1 MNVRAAL
8 LAARELIAAF
18 KDATTSALAREIL
31 DRALAAAEADDCY
44 QALKLDPADHPPR
57 GRGAGPRAR
66 PTRTRHRTHTAPPIG
81 PQTGAMPMMMH
92 QATRAYEAAATHR
105 SQREQE
111 ADVFRR
117 AIGALKAAR
126 NGNALQRVR
135 ALADN
140 RRLWMTV
147 HDLMRDPD
155 NSLPPDCAPR
165 SFPSA

>member
-1 MNVRAAL
+1 
-8 LAARELIAAF
+8 
-18 KDATTSALAREIL
+18 
-31 DRALAAAEADDCY
+31 
-44 QALKLDPADHPPR
+44 
-57 GRGAGPRAR
+57 
-66 PTRTRHRTHTAPPIG
+66 
-81 PQTGAMPMMMH
+81 MMMH

-105 SQREQE
+105 SQRDQE

-147 HDLMRDPD
+147 QDLMRDPD
-155 NSLPPDCAPR
+155 NNLSTELRAAIISVGITVQREMDLDMPNFEFLITINENFAAGL
-165 SFPSA
+165 SGAV

>member
-1 MNVRAAL
+1 
-8 LAARELIAAF
+8 
-18 KDATTSALAREIL
+18 
-31 DRALAAAEADDCY
+31 
-44 QALKLDPADHPPR
+44 
-57 GRGAGPRAR
+57 
-66 PTRTRHRTHTAPPIG
+66 
-81 PQTGAMPMMMH
+81 MMMH

-147 HDLMRDPD
+147 HDLMRDPENNLPSELRAAIISVGLTVQREMD
-155 NSLPPDCAPR
+155 LDSPNFGFLIEINENFAAGLSGSL
-165 SFPSA
+165 

>member
-1 MNVRAAL
+1 
-8 LAARELIAAF
+8 
-18 KDATTSALAREIL
+18 
-31 DRALAAAEADDCY
+31 
-44 QALKLDPADHPPR
+44 
-57 GRGAGPRAR
+57 
-66 PTRTRHRTHTAPPIG
+66 
-81 PQTGAMPMMMH
+81 MMMH
-92 QATRAYEAAATHR
+92 EATRAYEAAATHR

-155 NSLPPDCAPR
+155 NNLPAELRAAIISVGLTVQREMDNDRPSFDFLIEINENFASGLSPSL
-165 SFPSA
+165 